1 MRLEVNSPDRFIV
14 GTVGEPGERAFYIQ
28 VIKDKR
34 TLSVAV
40 EKEQV
45 RAIVSRLELIIAE
58 IRKMNPLEIM
68 ERVSPDDAPLESPVD
83 SLFDIGAISL
93 AWNES
98 KKLMS
103 CELFEIEGGEGLDSD
118 RENAEQVLVVE
129 FSLGMAQAF
138 CVRSAAVVNAGRLP
152 CPFCSI
158 PIDPRGHLCPR
169 ANGYRR

>member
-1 MRLEVNSPDRFIV
+1 VRYEVNAPDRFIV
-14 GTVGEPGERAFYIQ
+14 GTVGVPGERTFYIQ

-45 RAIVSRLELIIAE
+45 RAIVARMELIIAE

-68 ERVSPDDAPLESPVD
+68 ERLAPDDAPLDSPVD

-93 AWNES
+93 SWDEL
-98 KKLMS
+98 KKVMV
-103 CELFEIEGGEGLDSD
+103 CELFEIEGGEGLDSNSD
-118 RENAEQVLVVE
+118 DEEQVLSIE

-138 CVRSAAVVNAGRLP
+138 CLRSAAVVNAGRLP

-158 PIDPRGHLCPR
+158 PIDPGGHLCPR